1 MTCLCTHVLTT
12 ALHISPQYETTGA
25 EAVHL
30 RYALLGAAPLAE
42 QRRLWQAAVADEAAA
57 NAEVALT
64 TAREISELAGA
75 ARVWWLD
82 AAPAHSAV
90 ERERQTRLQRA
101 LVEPL
106 VRAALQQVLGTTPSP
121 PARRHAQHG
130 AFVSGAPPFPP
141 SAMLAAAAG
150 ALRLSL
156 GTTAAT
162 EDAFALR
169 RLSQL
174 RSAAW
179 AAQMA
184 PVAARLDEIASRSD
198 SREASRTW
206 RLWATLAS
214 KQGARGTTR
223 RIPPAASALDGR
235 RHLGAPSAPLL
246 AHLAQPCRR
255 RAEACGHGLHRLT
268 RAHPS
273 LLDRV
278 ARVGQLGG
286 ATVGGAAAHH
296 ARDQ

>member
-12 ALHISPQYETTGA
+12 APHISPQYETTGA

-130 AFVSGAPPFPP
+130 AFVSGASPFPP

-169 RLSQL
+169 RLQ
-174 RSAAW
+174 
-179 AAQMA
+179 
-184 PVAARLDEIASRSD
+184 PEDRLLVLGDQA
-198 SREASRTW
+198 
-206 RLWATLAS
+206 
-214 KQGARGTTR
+214 
-223 RIPPAASALDGR
+223 
-235 RHLGAPSAPLL
+235 LGALLLPARAVQLVPRLAKLAPQP
-246 AHLAQPCRR
+246 AHLLLRPLC
-255 RAEACGHGLHRLT
+255 HGELVL
-268 RAHPS
+268 
-273 LLDRV
+273 
-278 ARVGQLGG
+278 
-286 ATVGGAAAHH
+286 
-296 ARDQ
+296 